1 MMDYFNDGLLPLLPH
16 IYLHRVA
23 VYLPAYFI
31 FLHAGTRLSCMFQ
44 LTGVH
49 VHPRMLV
56 RRQKMF
62 RHVIS
67 DYLGTVWCH
76 DFMSHVIQG
85 ILERWLGAFL
95 GIDGIGHHSMSC
107 NTRLKNRG
115 GMWHVVLCF
124 ASSKPSWRFVW
135 APWLDQAAGQH
146 SPVLILEIFP
156 MQHWHKISIQDIQ
169 ADHLLFFS
177 QFCLPT
183 SNIDKGSLHKVS
195 TLFLLLCSL
204 CFNNQLPGEAFDMVR
219 DFPESAPAL
228 LDLRRVQ

>member
-1 MMDYFNDGLLPLLPH
+1 MMDYFLFFLISICIMLLYT
-16 IYLHRVA
+16 I

-44 LTGVH
+44 LIRVH

-67 DYLGTVWCH
+67 DYLGTVTTVWCH

-135 APWLDQAAGQH
+135 APWLDRAAGQH

-156 MQHWHKISIQDIQ
+156 MQHWHK
-169 ADHLLFFS
+169 
-177 QFCLPT
+177 
-183 SNIDKGSLHKVS
+183 
-195 TLFLLLCSL
+195 
-204 CFNNQLPGEAFDMVR
+204 
-219 DFPESAPAL
+219 
-228 LDLRRVQ
+228 